1 MKSLLLVVGK
11 TNENWLNEAVNEY
24 KNRISRYIS
33 FEMTVIPD
41 MKNRG
46 KIETERLK
54 KQEGECILKSIHDTD
69 IVCLLDEHGKQ
80 HSSEAFSNWINN
92 NFMITSKRIVFII
105 GGAYGFSDPVY
116 KRANHLISLSPMTF
130 SHQMVRLIFTEQLYR
145 AFTIIKN
152 EPYHH
157 A

>member
-11 TNENWLNEAVNEY
+11 TNENWLSEAVNEY
-24 KNRISRYIS
+24 KNRISRYIQ

-46 KIETERLK
+46 KIETEKLK
-54 KQEGECILKSIHDTD
+54 KQEGECILKSINDAD
-69 IVCLLDEHGKQ
+69 IICLLDEQGKQ
-80 HSSEAFSNWINN
+80 YSSEGFSNWINN

-105 GGAYGFSDPVY
+105 GGAYGFSDSVY
-116 KRANHLISLSPMTF
+116 KRANYLISLSPMTF
-130 SHQMVRLIFTEQLYR
+130 SHQMVRIIFTEQLYR